1 MKDSDW
7 VSPVAIVLWPSMATP
22 LKTEERMPNVRIRV
36 AVIIR
41 KDNQVLL
48 VEHQKDGQKY
58 WLLPGGGVEFGESL
72 ANCAVRE
79 LKEETNL
86 DIEVG
91 SLAFVADS
99 IAPDDSRHVVHVVF
113 YAKELGGQLQVGQE
127 ERLYTA
133 RYVDI
138 DELNNL
144 VIYPPIAKDIVEAV
158 ENVKIYRPSYLGSM
172 WID

>member
-1 MKDSDW
+1 
-7 VSPVAIVLWPSMATP
+7 
-22 LKTEERMPNVRIRV
+22 MPNVRIRV

-41 KDNQVLL
+41 KDDQILL
-48 VEHQKDGQKY
+48 VEHQKGDQKY

-72 ANCAVRE
+72 ADCAVRE

-86 DIEVG
+86 DIKVG

-99 IAPDDSRHVVHVVF
+99 IAPDDSRHVVHIVF
-113 YAKELGGQLQVGQE
+113 YAQELGGQLQVGQE

-133 RYVDI
+133 QYIDI
-138 DELNNL
+138 DDLNNL
-144 VIYPPIAKDIVEAV
+144 VIYPPIAKDIIEAV
-158 ENVKIYRPSYLGSM
+158 ENKNTYNPSYLGSM

>member
-1 MKDSDW
+1 
-7 VSPVAIVLWPSMATP
+7 
-22 LKTEERMPNVRIRV
+22 MPKVRIRV

-72 ANCAVRE
+72 AECAVRE

-99 IAPDDSRHVVHVVF
+99 IAPDSSRHVVHVVF
-113 YAKELGGQLQVGQE
+113 YAQELGGRLQVGQE

-133 RYVDI
+133 QYVNI
-138 DELNNL
+138 DNLCNL
-144 VIYPPIAKDIVEAV
+144 VIYPPIANDIVKAI
-158 ENVKIYRPSYLGSM
+158 KDRKTYRPSYLGSM